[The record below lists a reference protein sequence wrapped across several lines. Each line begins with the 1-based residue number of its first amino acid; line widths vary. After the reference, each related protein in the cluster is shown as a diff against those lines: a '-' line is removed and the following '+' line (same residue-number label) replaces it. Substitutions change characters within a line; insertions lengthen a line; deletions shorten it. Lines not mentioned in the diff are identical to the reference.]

1 MRVYWGDLIRGLWQE
16 NTIFR
21 MMIGMCPTLAVT
33 TSAING
39 FTMGIATTAVLICS
53 SLLISILKNVIPKQ
67 VRIPV
72 FIVVIATFV
81 TIVDLLLAA
90 AVPDIHKVLGLFV
103 PLIVVNCLILG
114 RAEAFA
120 SKMPVMRSI
129 ADAIGM
135 GLGFTWALAF
145 IGSIRELLGTGGVF
159 GVNLLGANFVPWMIM
174 LKPPGAFI
182 TMGVIVFAINLIG
195 MAQSRKTGR
204 PHRNLA
210 PACHA
215 SQAAQGEGM

>member
-1 MRVYWGDLIRGLWQE
+1 VGVYWVDLIRGLWKE
-16 NTIFR
+16 NAVFR
-21 MMIGMCPTLAVT
+21 MMLGMCPALAVT

-39 FTMGIATTAVLICS
+39 ITMGVATMAVLICS
-53 SLLISILKNVIPKQ
+53 SLLISIFKGIIPKQ

-81 TIVDLLLAA
+81 TVVDMLLAA
-90 AVPDIHKVLGLFV
+90 LVPAIHRVLGIFV
-103 PLIVVNCLILG
+103 PLIVVNCLVLA

-120 SKMPVMRSI
+120 SKKPVLRSFV
-129 ADAIGM
+129 DAAGM

-145 IGSIRELLGTGGVF
+145 IGAVRELLGTGGIL
-159 GVNLLGANFVPWMIM
+159 GVNLLGADFVSWAIM

-182 TMGVIVFAINLIG
+182 TMGLIVFTINLMGIV
-195 MAQSRKTGR
+195 QSRKTGR

-210 PACHA
+210 PACQA
-215 SQAAQGEGM
+215 SHSGQREGI